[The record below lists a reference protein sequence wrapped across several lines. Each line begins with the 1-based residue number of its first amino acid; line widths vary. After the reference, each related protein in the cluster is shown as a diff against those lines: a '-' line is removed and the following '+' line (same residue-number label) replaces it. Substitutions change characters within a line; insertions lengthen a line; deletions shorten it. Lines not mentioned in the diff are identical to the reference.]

1 MGSDK
6 KSIDFEYSTD
16 AYQYDLLPERIAQ
29 QPAENRDGSRLLVLN
44 RHRYTVEDRL
54 FPDIIHYLRADD
66 LLVVNDTRVF
76 PARIIGR
83 KESGGRVEL
92 FLLEYPSIPGKNVSR
107 ADRDR
112 RTGNSGQFSATA
124 LIKSSKRARAGT
136 RLLFGRDL
144 EGRVEELFP
153 DGKARVTLYFRGE
166 IDDILAVRG
175 QVPLPPY
182 IRRPD
187 AGYRPD
193 RQRYQTIY
201 ASRTGAVAAPTAGL
215 HFSESLLATIKA
227 MGVNIAA
234 VTLHVGYGTFAPV
247 RVADI
252 RHHVIHE
259 EYVNIP
265 GKTAWLVN
273 ETRKTG
279 GRIWAVGTT
288 TVRALEF
295 GADDNGRLQEKEGW
309 CNLYIY
315 PGYRFRLI
323 NNLITNF
330 HLPGSSLLFL
340 VAALSGRE
348 FIMAS
353 YQQAIGL
360 NYRFYSYG
368 DAMAII
374 T

>member
-1 MGSDK
+1 MGSEQ
-6 KSIDFEYSTD
+6 KSIDFDYSID
-16 AYQYDLLPERIAQ
+16 AYQYDLPPERIAQ

-44 RHRYTVEDRL
+44 RRQHTLEDLL
-54 FPDIIHYLRADD
+54 FPDIIHYLQPRD

-76 PARIIGR
+76 PARIMGR

-92 FLLEYPSIPGKNVSR
+92 FLLEYPPGP
-107 ADRDR
+107 
-112 RTGNSGQFSATA
+112 GNSGPMTTQDLRNITASPLTVTA
-124 LIKSSKRARAGT
+124 LIKSSKRPRPGT
-136 RLLFGRDL
+136 RLLFGSDL
-144 EGRVEELFP
+144 EGRVEELLP
-153 DGKARVTLYFRGE
+153 DGKALVSLFFRGNV
-166 IDDILAVRG
+166 DDILATCG

-187 AGYRPD
+187 TGYPSD
-193 RQRYQTIY
+193 QLRYQTLY
-201 ASRTGAVAAPTAGL
+201 ANRTGAVAAPTAGL

-227 MGVNIAA
+227 RGIKIAA

-247 RVADI
+247 RVTDI
-252 RHHVIHE
+252 RHHTLHE
-259 EYVNIP
+259 EYVIIP
-265 GKTAWLVN
+265 RETARLAN
-273 ETRKTG
+273 ETKKKG

-288 TVRALEF
+288 TVRTLEI
-295 GADDNGRLQEKEGW
+295 GADANGWLQEKEGW

-315 PGYRFRLI
+315 PGYQFRLTD
-323 NNLITNF
+323 NMITNF

-340 VAALSGRE
+340 VAALAGRE

-353 YQQAIGL
+353 YQQAIDL

>member
-6 KSIDFEYSTD
+6 KSIDFEYSID

-29 QPAENRDGSRLLVLN
+29 QPTENRDDSRLLVLN
-44 RHRYTVEDRL
+44 RRHQTTEDRL
-54 FPDIIHYLRADD
+54 FADIIHHLRPAD

-76 PARIIGR
+76 PARILGR

-92 FLLEYPSIPGKNVSR
+92 FLLEYPSR
-107 ADRDR
+107 H
-112 RTGNSGQFSATA
+112 GNHKPLTSQKRMNAFASQFTLPA
-124 LIKSSKRARAGT
+124 LIKSSKRPRPGT
-136 RLLFGRDL
+136 RLLFGNDL
-144 EGRVEELFP
+144 DGRVEELFP
-153 DGKARVTLYFRGE
+153 DGKARVTLFFQGN
-166 IDDILAVRG
+166 IDDILAACG

-182 IRRPD
+182 IRRPEI
-187 AGYRPD
+187 GSPMD

-201 ASRTGAVAAPTAGL
+201 ASKTGAVAAPTAGL
-215 HFSESLLATIKA
+215 HFSESLLATIQA
-227 MGVNIAA
+227 MGVKIAA

-252 RHHVIHE
+252 RHHAIHE
-259 EYVNIP
+259 EYVIIP
-265 GKTAWLVN
+265 RETAHLVN
-273 ETRKTG
+273 ETRKKG

-288 TVRALEF
+288 TVRTLEF
-295 GADDNGRLQEKEGW
+295 GTDENGWLHEKEGW

-315 PGYRFRLI
+315 PGYRFRSI

-340 VAALSGRE
+340 VAALAGRE
-348 FIMAS
+348 FTLAS
-353 YQQAIGL
+353 YQHAIDRH
-360 NYRFYSYG
+360 YRFYSYG